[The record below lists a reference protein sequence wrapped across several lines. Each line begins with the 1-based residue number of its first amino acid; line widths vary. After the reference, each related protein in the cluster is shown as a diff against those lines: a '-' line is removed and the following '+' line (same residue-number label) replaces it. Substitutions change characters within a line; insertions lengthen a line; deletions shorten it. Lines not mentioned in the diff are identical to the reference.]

1 MRSILLIAALLVP
14 SASSAHHVKRHFDCH
29 ELRGLPHLS
38 RAYNDT
44 LEACIWD
51 YRHPNKRDVVK

>member
-1 MRSILLIAALLVP
+1 MRSIITILITLAALP
-14 SASSAHHVKRHFDCH
+14 ASAAHKHHTFECK

-38 RAYNDT
+38 RAYQDT

-51 YRHPNKRDVVK
+51 YRHPNKSDIVR